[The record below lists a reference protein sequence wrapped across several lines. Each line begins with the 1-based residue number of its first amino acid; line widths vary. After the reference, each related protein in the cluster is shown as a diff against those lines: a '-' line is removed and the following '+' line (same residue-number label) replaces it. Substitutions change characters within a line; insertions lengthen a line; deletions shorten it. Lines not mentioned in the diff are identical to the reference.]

1 MILRIGL
8 VISVLAFCVWLSQPS
23 DSARGCCPAPPMGKP
38 VVNADQTVIIIWD
51 AANRM
56 QHFIRQASFKSDADD
71 FGFIVPSPS
80 EPELDESGNAA
91 FPMLLKLTEPEVVEK
106 KGGGGGGIG
115 CGCSMAPDKA
125 SRGDMAEP
133 QVKVLQDKLVAGFHA
148 KVLEAKS
155 ATALVDWL
163 KENGYAYSAE
173 IEAWAKPYVDQGW
186 KFTALKVA
194 KDKDAKDKS
203 VTAGALR
210 ISFKTDR
217 PLFPY
222 REPEYKSATDALGA
236 KSRLLRIY
244 FIADARY
251 DGELT
256 KENAWTGKVA
266 WAGKV
271 KAADRK
277 LMLEHLKLPD
287 TTGPADWWL
296 TEFEDAWPYKVAPAD
311 VYFSRSANQ
320 DAVKR
325 EPITRWVSA
334 PYPTDGTS
342 YAFIA
347 IAVIVPIWSRLRRS
361 RRDRN

>member
-8 VISVLAFCVWLSQPS
+8 VLSVLAVCVWLGRSS
-23 DSARGCCPAPPMGKP
+23 ESAQGCCPAPPMGKP

-51 AANRM
+51 AANKM
-56 QHFIRQASFKSDADD
+56 QHFIRQASFKSDAAD

-80 EPELDESGNAA
+80 EPILDESGNAA
-91 FPMLLKLTEPEVVEK
+91 FPMLLKLTEPEVVNK
-106 KGGGGGGIG
+106 KGGGGGLG
-115 CGCSMAPDKA
+115 CGCGLAEPKMAA
-125 SRGDMAEP
+125 RGDMAAP

-155 ATALVDWL
+155 ATALVGWL
-163 KENGYAYSAE
+163 KDNGYAYSPE

-194 KDKDAKDKS
+194 KDKDVKDKN

-222 REPEYKSATDALGA
+222 REPDYKSAADTLGA

-256 KENAWTGKVA
+256 KENPWTGKVA
-266 WAGKV
+266 WSGKV
-271 KAADRK
+271 KAEDRK
-277 LMLEHLKLPD
+277 QLLDHLKLPEA
-287 TTGPADWWL
+287 TGAADWWL
-296 TEFEDAWPYKVAPAD
+296 TEFEDSWPYKIAPAD
-311 VYFSRSANQ
+311 IYFARSANQ

-325 EPITRWVSA
+325 EPIVRWVSA
-334 PYPTDGTS
+334 PYPTDGAS
-342 YAFIA
+342 YAFVA
-347 IAVIVPIWSRLRRS
+347 LVVIVPVWRRLRRRS
-361 RRDRN
+361 AA